1 MRPSNTTSE
10 EPINFALHVPR
21 RSMDVALNLRNRHL
35 PSPSYET
42 IVHEP
47 GLCSR
52 SSETNFT
59 DLDGGAL
66 FNKNI
71 EELFTD
77 PQLQ

>member
-1 MRPSNTTSE
+1 LDSAKLE
-10 EPINFALHVPR
+10 IKLVIHCQ
-21 RSMDVALNLRNRHL
+21 
-35 PSPSYET
+35 ET

-52 SSETNFT
+52 SSGTNFT

-71 EELFTD
+71 DELFTD